1 MSHRI
6 GTMNTIAPVTVG
18 PDSGVAA
25 TSPNTWA
32 FGFNPTPAPTGTKF
46 VILHFTGAIFPA
58 ANRLEVDLGYDMDVF
73 TASDAPDFWT
83 RPIKVPGSGTIALRY
98 IVSGSGSGRVVLAEY
113 GRGEPMES
121 VNTTSPERHN
131 HTNPDVFLL
140 DSPYVEPSYELRGF
154 CGTTPNWEN
163 VGCVPAGDVRAN
175 VARSV
180 CLFIH
185 SEIDED
191 NQLPDL
197 SSCTGTLIGPDLV
210 LCAGHCVSDPNDLN
224 GRSGSVTFDFKT
236 NCDGTRPAG
245 YSPKFYKVNKTF
257 RAKAGISGLDYS
269 LLQLKTPVPGV
280 PAIPLRPDL
289 PAVNDEVFEV
299 HHPQAITKKVSARH
313 TGAQAKI
320 SKIELSNGFRYLF
333 ANCDLTGGSSG
344 SALFDMSGRVIGIA
358 DIAGHCA
365 NGFLSITEVLAD
377 LASTPP
383 LALKRD
389 VMLVLD
395 RSGSMSMDAGTG
407 RTKIEEAR
415 DAASLFVQLI
425 RSGAGDRIG
434 LASFSTASTLDEGLG
449 PVDGAKKNTLVGP
462 PPFGGGKVGGLTPNG
477 LTTIGGGLQIANGQF
492 PAPGPGVNQ
501 KTVLLMTDGL
511 ENTPPMVADV
521 NPALGGV
528 DLSVIGFG
536 TESSLNGVLLDQLA
550 QQHGGMYTRA
560 GTGLQ
565 LKKFFVLAFG
575 NIFEAGTLSDPEYDL
590 PAAQNQKSIMF
601 RVCGE
606 ETITAVLGWDRTDV
620 SLMIQLQT
628 PSGNILT
635 AGTPGVDSS
644 SGRTWMFL
652 RVPLPIA
659 GERDGTW
666 QAVVFRPGAGEFPPP
681 AVDVRFFVNV
691 VAKGGPVL
699 IRLSPD
705 RKCYTGD
712 GFNPLVMLRNAD
724 GSTPRNAGVKLT
736 VTGPANSIGNLL
748 SQTKLGTP
756 APLGGDVIPAR
767 QATLRAVEKNT
778 GKPAVTY
785 STQTVDLFDDGVHH
799 DGAMEPDGI
808 FGDVFPDLLKREG
821 TYTFQAVATY
831 GDTCVATREAI
842 WSLHIDVGVDP
853 GKSDVSVNLGS
864 PGPGGN
870 RTGTVTITPKDVYG
884 NDLGPGRGDGITVT
898 GVPGT
903 TVTGPAV
910 DNGDGTYTIPV
921 SWDPG
926 SGDEPSVV
934 VGQPGRPPVVV
945 GPKAKPKKHH
955 CWKWKLLCWLLLLLV
970 LVFTVMLLF
979 K

>member
-1 MSHRI
+1 MTHRI
-6 GTMNTIAPVTVG
+6 GTLNTITPVTIG
-18 PDSGVAA
+18 PDSGPPTA
-25 TSPNTWA
+25 PNTWA
-32 FGFNPTPAPTGTKF
+32 FPFNPPPAPTGTKF
-46 VILHFTGAIFPA
+46 VILHFTGAVFPA

-73 TASDAPDFWT
+73 NAADGPDFWT
-83 RPIKVPGSGTIALRY
+83 RPIKVPGSNAITMRY
-98 IVSGSGSGRVVLAEY
+98 ITSGSGSGHVVLGEY

-121 VNTTSPERHN
+121 VNTTDPQVHN

-154 CGTTPNWEN
+154 CGATPNWEN
-163 VGCVPAGDVRAN
+163 IACVPSGDVRAN
-175 VARSV
+175 AAQSV

-185 SEIDED
+185 AEINETTG
-191 NQLPDL
+191 QPDL
-197 SSCTGTLIGPDLV
+197 SSCTGTLIAPDLV
-210 LCAGHCVSDPNDLN
+210 LCAGHCVSDANDLN
-224 GRSGSVTFDFKT
+224 GRSGSVTFDFQT
-236 NCDGTRPAG
+236 NCDRTRPSG
-245 YSPKFYKVNKTF
+245 YSPKFYKVNKTI
-257 RAKAGISGLDYS
+257 RANAQVSGLDYS

-280 PAIPLRPDL
+280 AAISLRSDL

-313 TGAQAKI
+313 TGTQAKI
-320 SKIELSNGFRYLF
+320 SNIEFDNGFRYLR

-344 SALFDMSGRVIGIA
+344 SALFDMLGRIIGIA
-358 DIAGHCA
+358 DISGHCA
-365 NGFLSITEVLAD
+365 NGFLSITEVLKD
-377 LASTPP
+377 LATTPP
-383 LALKRD
+383 LAIKRD
-389 VMLVLD
+389 LMLVVD

-434 LASFSTASTLDEGLG
+434 LASFSTAATLDEGLG
-449 PVDGAKKNTLVGP
+449 LVNGGKKNTLIGP
-462 PPFGGGKVGGLTPNG
+462 PPFGGGKVGGLTPSG

-501 KTVLLMTDGL
+501 KTILLMTDGL

-521 NPALGGV
+521 NPALSGA

-536 TESSLNGVLLDQLA
+536 TESSLDGLLLDRLA
-550 QQHGGMYTRA
+550 QLHGGVYTRA

-590 PAAQNQKSIMF
+590 PAAENEKAIAF

-606 ETITAVLGWDRTDV
+606 ETITAVLGWDRTDA
-620 SLMIQLQT
+620 SLLIQLQT
-628 PSGNILT
+628 PAGNTIT
-635 AGTPGVDSS
+635 AGTPGVESS

-652 RVPLPIA
+652 RVPLPTA

-666 QAVVFRPGAGEFPPP
+666 QAVVFRPGGGEFPPP
-681 AVDVRFFVNV
+681 AVDMRFFVNV

-699 IRLSPD
+699 VRLNPD
-705 RKCYTGD
+705 RKYYTGD
-712 GFNPLVMLRNAD
+712 SFNPLVMLRNAN
-724 GSTPRNAGVKLT
+724 GSTPRNAKVKLT
-736 VTGPANSIGNLL
+736 AAGPANSIGNLL
-748 SQTKLGTP
+748 SQAKLGP
-756 APLGGDVIPAR
+756 AASLGGDVIPAR
-767 QATLRAVEKNT
+767 QATLQTIETNT
-778 GKPAVTY
+778 GSPAVTY
-785 STQTVDLFDDGVHH
+785 STQTVDLFDDGVHD

-808 FGDVFPDLLKREG
+808 FGNVFTDLLKTEG
-821 TYTFQAVATY
+821 TYSFQAVATY
-831 GDTCVATREAI
+831 GDTCVATREAM

-853 GKSDVSVNLGS
+853 GKSDVNVSLGN
-864 PGPGGN
+864 PGPGGA
-870 RTGTVTITPKDVYG
+870 RTGTVTITPKDKYG
-884 NDLGPGRGDGITVT
+884 NNLGPGRGDGITLT

-910 DNGDGTYTIPV
+910 DNGDGTYTVPV

-926 SGDEPSVV
+926 SGYDPGVV

-945 GPKAKPKKHH
+945 GPKPMRY
-955 CWKWKLLCWLLLLLV
+955 CWKWKLLTWLLLALVLILLLLL
-970 LVFTVMLLF
+970 LLLL